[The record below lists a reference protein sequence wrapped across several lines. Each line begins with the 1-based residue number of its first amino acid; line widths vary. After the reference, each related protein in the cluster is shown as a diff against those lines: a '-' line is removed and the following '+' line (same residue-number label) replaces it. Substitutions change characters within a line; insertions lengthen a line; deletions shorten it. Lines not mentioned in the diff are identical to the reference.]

1 MAKSKNPDDENRLF
15 EFETPSPT
23 LDGATASDSEP
34 NRKQFI
40 AKQLKRF
47 GQLKSPPRDELQAHE
62 LYRPLL
68 ELSNVSIVQFVD
80 GWIEEKREW
89 PKPADVYDFSRQLSR
104 NKRYEPNH
112 KPHEIVCT
120 KCLDVGCYVKDG
132 RQVRCDCVVG
142 QEFDPTLFDGPSGGG
157 AGTAS
162 RRPSHDLAHL
172 LRPPS
177 SGKPRRRK

>member
-1 MAKSKNPDDENRLF
+1 MAKSKTPDDKNRLF

-23 LDGATASDSEP
+23 LHGATASDSSEP
-34 NRKQFI
+34 NRDLFI
-40 AKQLKRF
+40 AEQLKRF
-47 GQLKSPPRDELQAHE
+47 GQLKSPPRDGLQARE
-62 LYRPLL
+62 LYRPLR

-80 GWIEEKREW
+80 GWLEEKREW

-142 QEFDPTLFDGPSGGG
+142 QELDPTLFDGLPSGGSAG
-157 AGTAS
+157 AD
-162 RRPSHDLAHL
+162 RRPSHNLADLL
-172 LRPPS
+172 SPR